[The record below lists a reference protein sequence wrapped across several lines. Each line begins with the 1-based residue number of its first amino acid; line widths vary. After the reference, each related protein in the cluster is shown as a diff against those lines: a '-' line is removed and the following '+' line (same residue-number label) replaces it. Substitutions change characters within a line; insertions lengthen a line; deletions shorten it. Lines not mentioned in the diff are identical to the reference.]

1 MLFKKYRN
9 NTDEMFKQ
17 ISYIIKQMQR
27 HQKSLTKLAKL
38 NSDRMDY
45 LEKQLKS
52 KSANSNK

>member
-9 NTDEMFKQ
+9 NIDLFKQ

-27 HQKSLTKLAKL
+27 HQKNLTKLAKL
-38 NSDRMDY
+38 NSNRIDY